1 MTSLTQRLLSDS
13 SLEVTICIIF
23 TARQKNAFIT
33 KCSLNSTNKIPHT
46 ETIPTLSG
54 YFPNKID
61 NAEVSTA
68 APPIADVAL
77 SMKETVM
84 NASRS
89 TIRSQNLKDTKATD
103 TSWFKKLKSL
113 KEQNLE
119 FEQFLLF
126 GEIRRARIQKISG
139 KKQWCREPLE
149 WGARKKEHTPKN
161 SNSLTSALRSQHKN
175 IIGYRV
181 VICQQLV
188 IRINAIQR
196 SRLIMADGLQVFDN
210 SFWNQG
216 ILRRLKLFL
225 LERTFFQCSI
235 FRKIS
240 DCRSFTYLRTVTGS
254 TPHSVNFHGSE
265 FWAQCKSSV
274 RHEIFESLRDRWR
287 QFIIGSTQR
296 EKFVRDGTSTF
307 PKYLLRSFV
316 CETHPNWDI
325 SQISSSQC
333 PSKFEIVQRSWHYPS
348 VATTWKLTDN

>member
-1 MTSLTQRLLSDS
+1 MLFSCILLLKVALNPLKYTSLRECHDKPYTEAPEWFLIRSYHMYYLHGK
-13 SLEVTICIIF
+13 
-23 TARQKNAFIT
+23 AKNVFIT

-46 ETIPTLSG
+46 DTIPTLSG

-68 APPIADVAL
+68 APPIVDVAL

-216 ILRRLKLFL
+216 ILRRLKPFL
-225 LERTFFQCSI
+225 LERTFFQFST

-254 TPHSVNFHGSE
+254 TPHTVSTSMALNSEPSVNR
-265 FWAQCKSSV
+265 ALDM
-274 RHEIFESLRDRWR
+274 R
-287 QFIIGSTQR
+287 
-296 EKFVRDGTSTF
+296 FVNHFAIAEGN
-307 PKYLLRSFV
+307 L
-316 CETHPNWDI
+316 
-325 SQISSSQC
+325 
-333 PSKFEIVQRSWHYPS
+333 
-348 VATTWKLTDN
+348 

>member
-1 MTSLTQRLLSDS
+1 M
-13 SLEVTICIIF
+13 
-23 TARQKNAFIT
+23 
-33 KCSLNSTNKIPHT
+33 
-46 ETIPTLSG
+46 
-54 YFPNKID
+54 
-61 NAEVSTA
+61 
-68 APPIADVAL
+68 
-77 SMKETVM
+77 
-84 NASRS
+84 
-89 TIRSQNLKDTKATD
+89 
-103 TSWFKKLKSL
+103 
-113 KEQNLE
+113 
-119 FEQFLLF
+119 
-126 GEIRRARIQKISG
+126 
-139 KKQWCREPLE
+139 
-149 WGARKKEHTPKN
+149 
-161 SNSLTSALRSQHKN
+161 
-175 IIGYRV
+175 IGYRV

-188 IRINAIQR
+188 IRINASQR
-196 SRLIMADGLQVFDN
+196 SRLIMADGLQVLDN

-225 LERTFFQCSI
+225 LERTFFQFSI

-333 PSKFEIVQRSWHYPS
+333 PSKFEIV
-348 VATTWKLTDN
+348 